1 MSEKG
6 AKKISVSTILLVIAI
21 IIIGVMGYF
30 IYKLYNEKDVET
42 ARANEL
48 QEQVNNLNGTIN
60 DLQGKINIINDTLNN
75 NTNNTNANTNTNT
88 NVSVELKDEDV
99 KKAISDYLEL
109 YASANCGT
117 PLDVL
122 KEKGKINYDPS
133 KYDINTN
140 TGEIITNLKFSDYKN
155 AMLNFVSEA
164 EFERNWTSKINLK
177 ENSNG
182 YLTYLQGGGGLRVYT
197 IKSVSKIND
206 TTFSAKTSSVV
217 DNNEFYE
224 EKEYTF
230 TVKTNN
236 GVCVIDSFN

>member
-6 AKKISVSTILLVIAI
+6 SKKISVSTILLIIAI

-30 IYKLYNEKDVET
+30 IYKLYNEKDAET

-75 NTNNTNANTNTNT
+75 NTTKTNTNS
-88 NVSVELKDEDV
+88 SVELKDEDV

-140 TGEIITNLKFSDYKN
+140 TGEVITNLKFSDYKN

-182 YLTYLQGGGGLRVYT
+182 YLTHLQGGGGLRVYT

-206 TTFSAKTSSVV
+206 TTFSAKTSSAVG
-217 DNNEFYE
+217 NNEFYE
-224 EKEYTF
+224 ENDYTF

-236 GVCVIDSFN
+236 GVYVIDSFK